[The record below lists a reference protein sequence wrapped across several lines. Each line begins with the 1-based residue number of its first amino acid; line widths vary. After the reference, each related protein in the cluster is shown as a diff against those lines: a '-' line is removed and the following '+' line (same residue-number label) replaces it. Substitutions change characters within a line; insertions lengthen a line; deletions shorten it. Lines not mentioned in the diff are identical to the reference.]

1 MIKRLSVSSEGVL
14 LFLIDFLYF
23 SFMRLTDTHT
33 HIYYNEGL
41 VLEEHMQR
49 CFENGID
56 RLFLPNVDVK
66 SITKVMNTV
75 RSYPENCFSML
86 GLHPCSVGEDFLQDL
101 ASIEKEISRSE
112 IVAIGEIGL
121 DLYWDKATLEIQ
133 KEAFR
138 IQVSWA
144 KDLNLPI
151 VIHCRDAFDELFELL
166 DELNDE
172 KLYGIFH
179 CFTGSLEQ
187 AERAISLGFYL
198 GIGGVVTFKNA
209 GLDQVVKQIDLKH
222 IVLETDAPYLA
233 PVPFRG
239 KTNESSYLIYIA
251 QKVADL
257 HEISI
262 EEVAK
267 ITTENSKK
275 VFKV

>member
-1 MIKRLSVSSEGVL
+1 MQ
-14 LFLIDFLYF
+14 
-23 SFMRLTDTHT
+23 LTDTHT
-33 HIYYNEGL
+33 HIYYNDGL
-41 VLEEHMQR
+41 ALQEHLQR
-49 CFENGID
+49 CLENHID
-56 RLFLPNVDVK
+56 RLFLPNVDVQ
-66 SITKVMNTV
+66 SMAKVMGTV
-75 RSYPENCFSML
+75 RAFPENCFPML
-86 GLHPCSVGEDFLQDL
+86 GLHPCSVNADFLQDL
-101 ASIEKEISRSE
+101 ASIEREISRSK

-121 DLYWDKATLEIQ
+121 DLYWDKTTLEMQ

-144 KDLNLPI
+144 KRLNLPI

-166 DELNDE
+166 EELKDD
-172 KLYGIFH
+172 KLFGIFH

-187 AERAISLGFYL
+187 AEKAIALGFYL

-209 GLDQVVKQIDLKH
+209 GLDQVVRQIDLKH

-239 KTNESSYLIYIA
+239 KANESSYLIYIA

-257 HEISI
+257 HEIPI
-262 EEVAK
+262 EEVAR
-267 ITTENSKK
+267 ITTENSKQ

>member
-1 MIKRLSVSSEGVL
+1 MQ
-14 LFLIDFLYF
+14 
-23 SFMRLTDTHT
+23 LTDTHT

-41 VLEEHMQR
+41 ALQEHLQR
-49 CFENGID
+49 CFENHID

-66 SITKVMNTV
+66 SIAKVMNTV
-75 RSYPENCFSML
+75 RTYPENCFPML

-101 ASIEKEISRSE
+101 ASIENEISRSE

-138 IQVSWA
+138 IQLSWA

-239 KTNESSYLIYIA
+239 KANESSYLIYIA

-267 ITTENSKK
+267 ITTENSKI